1 MNIQSVQGAAEHGLL
16 RNRSFLAIWSAQILS
31 MTAANALTSALIVL
45 VAEITRSNTSS
56 SLLILLAVIP
66 PALLGVGAGVFVD
79 RSDRRLVLITT
90 NASRALVVCLTLI
103 FGRDLVTA
111 YVVNFL
117 VSAVTVFFVPA
128 EAATIPAIVRKRDL
142 LAANSL
148 FTFTFNGAFLLG
160 FIILAPLVIAFAG
173 YVALFA
179 LIVVMFGAA
188 AVLCATLP
196 PSPPPERGLGV
207 DVAGLAVDR
216 VRHDVGEALRFITGQ
231 PAIAWS
237 LVYIAVTYTLVAVAG
252 ALAPGYV
259 REVLLL
265 PERSVALLVAP
276 AGVGVVCGLV
286 ALNFVSGRVGHSRA
300 VGLGLGTTIGALL
313 VLAAARPV
321 AGIVG
326 QAAAGGLA
334 GLPYFITV
342 VVLTTFVFGI
352 AYAFITVPSMT
363 YVQEELPELIR
374 GRVFGVLNV
383 LVSVFSLLPL
393 LVVGP
398 VADLWG
404 VAPVFIGAAVL
415 VVIVWLGGRSVRRR
429 SMVGRM
435 RSTVTGDTGVAR

>member
-1 MNIQSVQGAAEHGLL
+1 
-16 RNRSFLAIWSAQILS
+16 

-66 PALLGVGAGVFVD
+66 PVLFGLGAGVFVD
-79 RSDRRLVLITT
+79 RSDKRLVLVIT
-90 NASRALVVCLTLI
+90 NASRALAVCLTLV
-103 FGRDLVTA
+103 FGRDLAVA
-111 YVVNFL
+111 YTVNFL

-128 EAATIPAIVRKRDL
+128 EAATIPGIVRKRDL
-142 LAANSL
+142 LVANSL

-160 FIILAPLVIAFAG
+160 FIILAPLMIAFAG
-173 YVALFA
+173 YQWLFA
-179 LIVVMFGAA
+179 TVVVMLCAA
-188 AVLCATLP
+188 AILCATLP
-196 PSPPPERGLGV
+196 PSAPIEHGLGV

-216 VRHDVGEALRFITGQ
+216 VRRELAEALGFLAGR

-237 LVYIAVTYTLVAVAG
+237 LVYIAVTYTLVAMAG

-276 AGVGVVCGLV
+276 AGGGVIFGLA
-286 ALNFVSGRVGHSRA
+286 ALNVLSRRVGHSRA
-300 VGLGLGTTIGALL
+300 VGLGLGTTVVALL

-326 QAAAGGLA
+326 VAATGGLA
-334 GLPYFITV
+334 GLPYFITLV
-342 VVLTTFVFGI
+342 VVTAFVFGL

-363 YVQEELPELIR
+363 YIQEELPERVR

-404 VAPVFIGAAVL
+404 VAPVFIGAATL
-415 VVIVWLGGRSVRRR
+415 VIVVWVAGRRVRRT
-429 SMVGRM
+429 SMVGHVHAN
-435 RSTVTGDTGVAR
+435 VTGDTGAAR